1 MLKWIRQYLTGC
13 RKLKI
18 CQREEIFKEKYTK
31 MTELSLLEW
40 SGQEQAFPAFWK
52 DSGISLVAQKV
63 RIHLPMQETGV
74 WSPVQEDP
82 TWHGATKPQLLRLCS
97 RAHNSQLPRPKCLQ
111 PAPCS
116 KRSHCDKKR
125 VHLNKEYRAQ
135 SLQLEKAGAAMKTQ
149 HNQKW
154 IKTKVP

>member
-1 MLKWIRQYLTGC
+1 MNKTIPNWVQKIKDMPKGRNLQRKIYQNDRTLFIRVVRPRASFPSILKRFWD
-13 RKLKI
+13 
-18 CQREEIFKEKYTK
+18 
-31 MTELSLLEW
+31 
-40 SGQEQAFPAFWK
+40 FP
-52 DSGISLVAQKV
+52 VAQKV